1 MLNLSQKIEDV
12 LTIGKQEWPLHL
24 SFDNVLRLFE
34 MWHDSEIADEVK
46 PYLALKMLLIKADE
60 AEVNEFLKQLDIES
74 AIELYLAIFNEH
86 ISPSP
91 QEEAIEYDLAGNP
104 MRKPKTQKGEHEAKE
119 RTFSLKYDADYIYS
133 SFFQAYK
140 IDLIEVQGQLH
151 WQKFKALLNGLPDNT
166 KFIEVIKIRTWKEQK
181 GDSQKYK
188 EQMKRL
194 KKEYALPED
203 VEY

>member
-1 MLNLSQKIEDV
+1 MLDLSQKLEDV
-12 LTIGKQEWPLHL
+12 LTIGGREWPLHL

-34 MWHDSEIADEVK
+34 MWHDREIADEVK

-60 AEVNEFLKQLDIES
+60 VEVNEFLKELDIES

-86 ISPSP
+86 ISPNA
-91 QEEAIEYDLAGNP
+91 QEETIEYDLAGNP

-133 SFFQAYK
+133 SFLQAYK
-140 IDLIEVQGQLH
+140 IDLIEAQGKLH

-166 KFIEVIKIRTWKEQK
+166 KFIEVIKIRLGK
-181 GDSQKYK
+181 S
-188 EQMKRL
+188 
-194 KKEYALPED
+194 KKAI
-203 VEY
+203 VRSIKNK

>member
-1 MLNLSQKIEDV
+1 MLDLSQKLEDV
-12 LTIGKQEWPLHL
+12 LTIGGRKWPLQL

-34 MWHDSEIADEVK
+34 MWHDSESADEVK

-60 AEVNEFLKQLDIES
+60 VEVNEFLKQLDIES

-86 ISPSP
+86 ISPST
-91 QEEAIEYDLAGNP
+91 QEDTVEYDLAGNP
-104 MRKPKTQKGEHEAKE
+104 MRKPKTQKGEPEAKE
-119 RTFSLKYDADYIYS
+119 RTFSLKYDS
-133 SFFQAYK
+133 SIFQAYN
-140 IDLIEVQGQLH
+140 IDLIEVQGKLH

>member
-1 MLNLSQKIEDV
+1 
-12 LTIGKQEWPLHL
+12 
-24 SFDNVLRLFE
+24 
-34 MWHDSEIADEVK
+34 
-46 PYLALKMLLIKADE
+46 
-60 AEVNEFLKQLDIES
+60 
-74 AIELYLAIFNEH
+74 
-86 ISPSP
+86 
-91 QEEAIEYDLAGNP
+91 
-104 MRKPKTQKGEHEAKE
+104 MRKPKTQKGEPEAKE

-140 IDLIEVQGQLH
+140 IDLIEVQGNLH

>member
-1 MLNLSQKIEDV
+1 MLDLSQKLEDV
-12 LTIGKQEWPLHL
+12 LTIGGREWPLHL

-34 MWHDSEIADEVK
+34 MWNDREIADEVK

-60 AEVNEFLKQLDIES
+60 AEVNEFLKRLDIES

-86 ISPSP
+86 ISPST
-91 QEEAIEYDLAGNP
+91 QEDTVEYDLAGNP
-104 MRKPKTQKGEHEAKE
+104 MRKPKMQKGEHEAKE

-133 SFFQAYK
+133 SFLQAYK
-140 IDLIEVQGQLH
+140 IDLIEEQGKLH